1 MAVSFRRAVNG
12 APRPWGRP
20 EGRHGF
26 GFLAVVVFLVVTGVF
41 GSGGAARAV
50 PADSA
55 RLTPVVRAVRAA
67 APAVVN
73 ITSARFAERG
83 RLSPLERFFG
93 PLPDRLEGGA
103 RQKRVSLGSGV
114 IVDGGRGLVLTNAH
128 VVAGGDEIMIH
139 LQDGRDFPARLLGA
153 EPDFDLAVLEIRG
166 ASGLPSARLADT
178 GDLMPGETVIA
189 IGNPFGFTH
198 TVTTGVI
205 SALGRSIRNE
215 GGMLT
220 DLIQT
225 DAAINPGNS
234 GGPLLDLDG
243 RLIGINTV
251 LDARGEGIGFAI
263 PAGKARRVLEDIMAG
278 SRAAP
283 LWLGLLGQDVDG
295 RTAQA
300 LGLDAAGVLV
310 REVVPGTPAAGAGI
324 EAGDVLLS
332 LNGTT
337 LRDGRDLV
345 NALRNQTSGER
356 VRVALRRAGTTRALE
371 LTPAPLEDAATR
383 RLLERRWGFAV
394 RDGRGGSVVAT
405 VRPDGPS
412 AFLRPGDG
420 VAGAAG
426 RRVRSQKELLE
437 VFRRERLAPEA
448 VLQIVRDGRVYQA
461 RLVP

>member
-1 MAVSFRRAVNG
+1 M
-12 APRPWGRP
+12 GRP
-20 EGRHGF
+20 PCLRRPG
-26 GFLAVVVFLVVTGVF
+26 AAVFLCLLLLF
-41 GSGGAARAV
+41 PPLLAAPALAV
-50 PADSA
+50 PAGSA
-55 RLTPVVRAVRAA
+55 RLTPVVRAVQAA

-73 ITSARFAERG
+73 ITSASHAGRE

-93 PLPDRLEGGA
+93 PLPDRLGG
-103 RQKRVSLGSGV
+103 QGGKRVSLGSGV
-114 IVDGGRGLVLTNAH
+114 IVDGARGLVLTNAH
-128 VVAGGDEIMIH
+128 VVAGGDEIMVH
-139 LQDGRDFPARLLGA
+139 LQDGRDFPARVLGA
-153 EPDFDLAVLEIRG
+153 EPDFDLAVLEVRG
-166 ASGLPSARLADT
+166 ASGLPSARLADA

-243 RLIGINTV
+243 RIIGINTV

-278 SRAAP
+278 SHSAP
-283 LWLGLLGQDVDG
+283 LWLGVLGQDVDG

-300 LGLDAAGVLV
+300 LGIEPAGVLV
-310 REVVPGTPAAGAGI
+310 REAVAGTPAARAGI
-324 EAGDVLLS
+324 RAGDILLS
-332 LNGTT
+332 LNGAG

-345 NALRNQTSGER
+345 NALRNQMPGER
-356 VRVALRRAGTTRALE
+356 VRLSLRRGDATRNVE
-371 LTPAPLEDAATR
+371 LTPAPLEDATAR
-383 RLLERRWGFAV
+383 RLMERRWGFAV
-394 RDGRGGSVVAT
+394 KGGKGAPVVSSVTA
-405 VRPDGPS
+405 DGPAS
-412 AFLRPGDG
+412 FLRPGDA

-426 RRVRSQKELLE
+426 RRTATPEDVLD
-437 VFRRERLAPEA
+437 VFRRERLAPE
-448 VLQIVRDGRVYQA
+448 VILQVVRGGRLHQA

>member
-1 MAVSFRRAVNG
+1 MV
-12 APRPWGRP
+12 APRR
-20 EGRHGF
+20 R
-26 GFLAVVVFLVVTGVF
+26 VV
-41 GSGGAARAV
+41 ARATGLWAAV
-50 PADSA
+50 LSVLLLFGPGASASPAKEPPAGSA

-73 ITSARFAERG
+73 ITSALPAERTG
-83 RLSPLERFFG
+83 LSPLERFFG
-93 PLPDRLEGGA
+93 PLPDRFGSQG
-103 RQKRVSLGSGV
+103 RKRTSLGSGV
-114 IVDGGRGLVLTNAH
+114 IVDGRRGLVLTNAH
-128 VVAGGDEIMIH
+128 VVAGGGEIMIH
-139 LQDGRDFPARLLGA
+139 LQDGRDFPARVLGA
-153 EPDFDLAVLEIRG
+153 EPDFDLAVLEIPG

-189 IGNPFGFTH
+189 IGNPFGFNH

-205 SALGRSIRNE
+205 SALGRAIRNE

-251 LDARGEGIGFAI
+251 VDARGEGIGFAI

-278 SRAAP
+278 SHSAP
-283 LWLGLLGQDVDG
+283 LWLGLLGQDVDR

-300 LGLDAAGVLV
+300 LGLEPAGVLV
-310 REVVPGTPAAGAGI
+310 REVVAGTPAARAGV
-324 EAGDVLLS
+324 EAGDVLQS
-332 LNGTT
+332 LNGTA

-345 NALRNQTSGER
+345 NALRNQTPGET
-356 VRVALRRAGTTRALE
+356 VRLSVRRAGGTRGVS
-371 LTPAPLEDAATR
+371 LTPAPLDDATAA
-383 RLLERRWGFAV
+383 RLMERRWGFTVKDGKGAPVVAAV
-394 RDGRGGSVVAT
+394 RPEGAA
-405 VRPDGPS
+405 P
-412 AFLRPGDG
+412 FLRPGDS

-426 RRVRSQKELLE
+426 RRVTTRKDLLD
-437 VFRRERLAPEA
+437 VFRRERLAPE
-448 VLQIVRDGRVYQA
+448 VLLQLVREGRLYQA

>member
-1 MAVSFRRAVNG
+1 MRALLRL
-12 APRPWGRP
+12 A
-20 EGRHGF
+20 
-26 GFLAVVVFLVVTGVF
+26 FLLLLGLCVA
-41 GSGGAARAV
+41 SPAAAV
-50 PADSA
+50 PAGSA
-55 RLTPVVRAVRAA
+55 RLTPVVRVVQAA

-73 ITSARFAERG
+73 ITSSRTAERG

-93 PLPDRLEGGA
+93 PLPDRLAPNGGG
-103 RQKRVSLGSGV
+103 RGGKRVSLGSGV

-128 VVAGGDEIMIH
+128 VVAGGDEIMVH
-139 LQDGRDFPARLLGA
+139 LQDGRDFPARVLGA
-153 EPDFDLAVLEIRG
+153 EPDFDLAVLEIKG
-166 ASGLPSARLADT
+166 ASGLPAARLADA

-205 SALGRSIRNE
+205 SALGRSIRSE

-243 RLIGINTV
+243 RIIGINTV

-278 SRAAP
+278 SHSAP
-283 LWLGLLGQDVDG
+283 LWLGVLGQDVDG

-300 LGLDAAGVLV
+300 LGIEPAGVLV
-310 REVVPGTPAAGAGI
+310 REAVAGTPAARAGVQP
-324 EAGDVLLS
+324 GDILLS
-332 LNGTT
+332 LNDTA

-345 NALRNQTSGER
+345 NALRNQMPGEA
-356 VRVALRRAGTTRALE
+356 VRLTLRRRDATQSVS
-371 LTPAPLEDAATR
+371 LTPVPLDDAAAR
-383 RLLERRWGFAV
+383 RLMERRWGFAV
-394 RDGRGGSVVAT
+394 KGGKGAPVVSAVT
-405 VRPDGPS
+405 LDGPAS
-412 AFLRPGDG
+412 FLRPGDA
-420 VAGAAG
+420 VAGAGG
-426 RRVRSQKELLE
+426 RRTATPGELLD
-437 VFRRERLAPEA
+437 VFRRERLAPE
-448 VLQIVRDGRVYQA
+448 VLLQVVREGRLHQA